1 MRTSGLWI
9 TCVGVITLLLATTA
23 MAQNGQ
29 GPDPRR
35 VTLQRMAARVSFEI
49 EDARL
54 EDVFLSLTQLSNAE
68 LEPLWLDDD
77 HTEGLDREDTISLKI
92 VNRPLLEVLEQVL
105 DRAESE
111 FEENSWQLT
120 PAGVIEAGPKSRL
133 NKRLELKVYDIQ
145 DLLFEVNNYDTVPE
159 LDLDAAISQSSGG
172 GGGGGGS
179 SIFQD
184 DEEDDDEDDLTDE
197 QQAQRILDLIEQ
209 FVEPEQWTEEGIA
222 ARFYR
227 GTFFIR
233 APDYIHRQLG
243 GYNFDGG

>member
-1 MRTSGLWI
+1 VIGLLVASNVW
-9 TCVGVITLLLATTA
+9 
-23 MAQNGQ
+23 AQNGR

-35 VTLQRMAARVSFEI
+35 VTLQRMSASVSLEL

-54 EDVFLSLTQLSNAE
+54 EDVFLSLVQLSNADI
-68 LEPLWLDDD
+68 EPLWLDDD
-77 HTEGLDREDTISLKI
+77 HTEGLDREDTISLRV

-133 NKRLELKVYDIQ
+133 NRRLVLKVYDIQ
-145 DLLFEVNNYDTVPE
+145 DLLFEVRNYAAVPE
-159 LDLDAAISQSSGG
+159 LDLDAAISQSSSG

-184 DEEDDDEDDLTDE
+184 DEEDDKGEDLTDE
-197 QQAQRILDLIEQ
+197 QLAQRILDLIEE
-209 FVEPEQWTEEGIA
+209 FVEPEQWTEEGIS

-243 GYNFDGG
+243 GYTFDGG